1 MKATI
6 TATLSPR
13 DWVRVIHAVDSSFT
27 RKAKRG
33 DSQGAD
39 EMQLIGR
46 ALIRQCSPQRASE
59 KQKREE
65 SK

>member
-13 DWVRVIHAVDSSFT
+13 DWVRVIHAVDSSMT

-33 DSQGAD
+33 DRDGAS
-39 EMQLIGR
+39 EMELIGR
-46 ALIRQCSPQRASE
+46 ALIRQCRPQRAGE
-59 KQKREE
+59 KQKGEGR
-65 SK
+65 